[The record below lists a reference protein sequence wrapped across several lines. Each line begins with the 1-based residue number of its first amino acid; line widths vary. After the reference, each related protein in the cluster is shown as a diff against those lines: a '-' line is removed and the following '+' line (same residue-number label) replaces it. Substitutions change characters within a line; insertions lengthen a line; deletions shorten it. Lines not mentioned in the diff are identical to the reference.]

1 MLDIINYAM
10 FGHFSFCMPKI
21 AGGTEGVLC
30 FQIYL
35 IPFHLVS
42 GKVFGFGS

>member
-10 FGHFSFCMPKI
+10 FGHFTFCMPKI

-30 FQIYL
+30 FTDLYVF
-35 IPFHLVS
+35 PFILYQ
-42 GKVFGFGS
+42 GVFGFGS